1 MSSEEQRAQHVED
14 LRVILASTGQDIIN
28 KVRTLTH
35 HVAES
40 SDTPQES
47 VRTLLNFLVDVAA
60 LVAKYEAISDIVLKS
75 REQS

>member
-28 KVRTLTH
+28 KVRVLTH